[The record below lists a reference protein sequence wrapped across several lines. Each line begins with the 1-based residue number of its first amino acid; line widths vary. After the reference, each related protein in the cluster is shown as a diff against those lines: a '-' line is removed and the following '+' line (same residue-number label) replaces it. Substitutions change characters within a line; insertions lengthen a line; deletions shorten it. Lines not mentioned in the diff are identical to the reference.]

1 MREMVLIGFLQAQ
14 NCTNF
19 AGSWRHP
26 DSMSDFLSPDGIRTT
41 ADLAQA
47 LLDEARVA
55 LTPGEAFDAPGFI
68 RISYATSLGELQRGS
83 DRILQFFR
91 SVEHR
96 GRAAAGA

>member
-1 MREMVLIGFLQAQ
+1 VQKP
-14 NCTNF
+14 
-19 AGSWRHP
+19 AGAFYLFV
-26 DSMSDFLSPDGIRTT
+26 DVSDFLSPDGIRTT
-41 ADLAQA
+41 AELAQA

-68 RISYATSLGELQRGS
+68 RISYATSLGELHRGS
-83 DRILQFFR
+83 ERLLQFFR